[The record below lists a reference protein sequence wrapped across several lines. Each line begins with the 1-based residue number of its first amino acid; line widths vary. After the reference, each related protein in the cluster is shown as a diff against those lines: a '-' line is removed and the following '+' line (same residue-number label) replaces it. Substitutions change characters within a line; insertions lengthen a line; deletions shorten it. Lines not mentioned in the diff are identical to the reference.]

1 MRKRSITNLA
11 ILLTIGVVCGGLIA
25 FQYYYWTFFLLT
37 TGGIFMLTRRKPK
50 EEVALLLMMLFL
62 PWMNERGYG
71 PIEIGFTVYPSY
83 MFAALAG
90 GILIVKKIRRK
101 DTLRV
106 RTPLDL
112 LLISFLAIL
121 GISIIQTRFI
131 PAGVDVVQTST
142 VSIFNR
148 IPYLRGMA
156 GFCSILFM
164 VFIFYAIINI
174 CCDRKIWK
182 QMLITLFISATIVSI
197 YGLFGFFTYSSGITK
212 PLLYLT
218 KLFGWSPIGGNWP
231 IYVRIQGLFC
241 EPLIFGAYL
250 VTILP
255 LEIVLLLK
263 KTPWIQRKW
272 LIVMII
278 PQVLALAFTFSRS
291 AWLGILAAMS
301 VILLYYFTRFIV
313 TYRHK
318 VIIPL
323 LIVVVLA
330 GVVLKHQPL
339 KGELL
344 NLKERFSVLFN
355 IDYYPT
361 LKDKCSDLKERFS
374 TLFNIGP
381 YLIAHW
387 EKKDWATPEQW
398 SAFCRVND
406 IIAGWRMFLAHPFLG
421 VGWGNYIFHYSRY
434 DPRLAEW
441 DWLDERPVSVTVNN
455 LPIKVL
461 SETGSVGFMIFVGI
475 IGTFI
480 FTIAKVIRRQASEWR
495 APLVGYLA
503 AFIGLMVCYQFFSTF
518 YFSFVWVMLGMGM
531 AARRLALRECNQ
543 ESKDGKVK
551 ISEKA

>member
-301 VILLYYFTRFIV
+301 VILLYYFI
-313 TYRHK
+313 
-318 VIIPL
+318 
-323 LIVVVLA
+323 
-330 GVVLKHQPL
+330 
-339 KGELL
+339 ELL
-344 NLKERFSVLFN
+344 NDFSYN
-355 IDYYPT
+355 
-361 LKDKCSDLKERFS
+361 
-374 TLFNIGP
+374 
-381 YLIAHW
+381 
-387 EKKDWATPEQW
+387 
-398 SAFCRVND
+398 
-406 IIAGWRMFLAHPFLG
+406 
-421 VGWGNYIFHYSRY
+421 
-434 DPRLAEW
+434 
-441 DWLDERPVSVTVNN
+441 
-455 LPIKVL
+455 
-461 SETGSVGFMIFVGI
+461 
-475 IGTFI
+475 
-480 FTIAKVIRRQASEWR
+480 
-495 APLVGYLA
+495 
-503 AFIGLMVCYQFFSTF
+503 
-518 YFSFVWVMLGMGM
+518 
-531 AARRLALRECNQ
+531 
-543 ESKDGKVK
+543 
-551 ISEKA
+551 